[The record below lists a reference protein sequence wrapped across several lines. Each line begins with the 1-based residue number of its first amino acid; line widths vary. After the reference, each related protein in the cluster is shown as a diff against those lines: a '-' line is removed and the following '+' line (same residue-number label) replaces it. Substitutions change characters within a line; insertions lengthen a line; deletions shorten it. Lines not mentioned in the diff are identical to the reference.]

1 MWLTVP
7 KNSNKLQIIYFF
19 IKTFISIQL
28 LHIIDWIY
36 NDYNYDYDLW
46 HNDTTIHL
54 SWIQKKILNF
64 KENIFNISVLLLEDV
79 KIDNTKLYNSR
90 INNSIFLEYLK
101 QRKRNLVF
109 LSFSIN
115 QKDNKLITLRNF
127 SFISIFINGQLLKAI
142 YISQIKRK
150 LCCIHFTT
158 QKKFCF
164 NNFRTMVRKILF
176 FEEL

>member
-1 MWLTVP
+1 M
-7 KNSNKLQIIYFF
+7 
-19 IKTFISIQL
+19 
-28 LHIIDWIY
+28 
-36 NDYNYDYDLW
+36 
-46 HNDTTIHL
+46 
-54 SWIQKKILNF
+54 NF

-150 LCCIHFTT
+150 LCCNHFTT
-158 QKKFCF
+158 QKS
-164 NNFRTMVRKILF
+164 F
-176 FEEL
+176 FASTNSV